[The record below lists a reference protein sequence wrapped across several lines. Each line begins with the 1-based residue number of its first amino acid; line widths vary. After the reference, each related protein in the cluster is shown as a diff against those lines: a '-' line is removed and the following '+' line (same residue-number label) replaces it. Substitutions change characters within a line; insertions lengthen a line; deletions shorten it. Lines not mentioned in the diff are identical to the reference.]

1 MNTLSEA
8 PPKLKILTIGNSAVG
23 KTCLLYRFADGGF
36 NDSHLITF
44 GFDYK
49 KKEVE
54 LDAKPYS
61 ITLWDTAGQERFHTI
76 TFAYFRGCH
85 GMLLVYDVT
94 NKQSFEKIEYWM
106 KKIKEKTE
114 NTPSGTPPQVILVG
128 NKADLENSVSGSQRV
143 ISHEQGLAAAK
154 KYGIEFIETSAKTNK
169 NVEKAFM
176 LLLRKI
182 VDSGMIDS
190 QQSGMQGQ
198 ALRGASQDRQGISSK
213 SCCQ

>member
-1 MNTLSEA
+1 MNPNANTS
-8 PPKLKILTIGNSAVG
+8 PKLKILTIGNSAVG
-23 KTCLLYRFADGGF
+23 KTCLLYMFADGGF

-54 LDAKPYS
+54 LNGKPYS

-94 NKQSFEKIEYWM
+94 NEKSFEKIEYWM

-114 NTPSGTPPQVILVG
+114 NTPSGAPPQVILVG
-128 NKADLENSVSGSQRV
+128 NKSDLENSLTGNQRV
-143 ISHEQGLAAAK
+143 ISYEQGLAAAK
-154 KYGIEFIETSAKTNK
+154 KHGIEFIETSAKTNK
-169 NVEKAFM
+169 NVEEAFM
-176 LLLRKI
+176 LLLKKI
-182 VDSGMIDS
+182 VDSGMVDTLQNGQRG
-190 QQSGMQGQ
+190 QQ
-198 ALRGASQDRQGISSK
+198 LRGASGVDNGRQKK
-213 SCCQ
+213 SCC